1 MFIKSKSRHHI
12 PVALVKLKRVRLRDK
27 VAKNLKRMRKDAT
40 TKLRFAKIVV
50 FIQTIYR
57 HKSYFASRI

>member
-1 MFIKSKSRHHI
+1 LFIKSKSRHHI
-12 PVALVKLKRVRLRDK
+12 TVALVNLKRVRLRDK
-27 VAKNLKRMRKDAT
+27 VAKNLKKMRKDAT

-50 FIQTIYR
+50 FIKTIYR

>member
-12 PVALVKLKRVRLRDK
+12 PVALVKLNRVRLRDK

-40 TKLRFAKIVV
+40 TKLRFAKIVI
-50 FIQTIYR
+50 FM
-57 HKSYFASRI
+57 